1 MGGQRDGRERPPS
14 AAATRWARARVMV
27 ALGLLIAVQLC
38 AAGNSGAAK
47 TTEHVDVQSIWKPV
61 VAELAANARAYALVY
76 DEPDNEVR
84 LDRSEIGD
92 EGLLVVHP
100 LEVTA
105 ASAETLLELILG
117 GVSDGEA
124 DPWFQEL
131 VRGASEIHVA
141 TGGDA
146 GVRFARLCRAVLPPP
161 VALRRVLHLYAAP
174 SPSCRSH
181 GGRASDAGEDEG
193 GEAGGVAWDVS
204 GEQCRGKEGLGGG
217 SGNDSFNERAESWG
231 GWDHV
236 GWEVLREPRGFTHMD
251 FAFDEPAD
259 GDALAACTSGRT
271 LHRLAVSFRYC
282 RVCVCVCARACVCV
296 CV

>member
-100 LEVTA
+100 LDMIKTRW
-105 ASAETLLELILG
+105 G
-117 GVSDGEA
+117 C
-124 DPWFQEL
+124 
-131 VRGASEIHVA
+131 SE
-141 TGGDA
+141 
-146 GVRFARLCRAVLPPP
+146 P
-161 VALRRVLHLYAAP
+161 
-174 SPSCRSH
+174 
-181 GGRASDAGEDEG
+181 RASIA
-193 GEAGGVAWDVS
+193 S
-204 GEQCRGKEGLGGG
+204 
-217 SGNDSFNERAESWG
+217 
-231 GWDHV
+231 HV
-236 GWEVLREPRGFTHMD
+236 HV
-251 FAFDEPAD
+251 
-259 GDALAACTSGRT
+259 
-271 LHRLAVSFRYC
+271 
-282 RVCVCVCARACVCV
+282 
-296 CV
+296 